1 MTDRHLHCV
10 YFQYTDKNSIGGFCL
25 LKQEKIKYG
34 FEWHCPEMVL
44 RPLEVLTYFLKH
56 EGYCDEWNCALKKAK
71 KYLDKTG
78 FNDYPKGEKDEI

>member
-10 YFQYTDKNSIGGFCL
+10 YFQYNDENSIDGFCL

-34 FEWHCPEMVL
+34 FENHCSEMVL

-56 EGYCDEWNCALKKAK
+56 EKYCDDWNCASRKALE
-71 KYLDKTG
+71 YLDKTG
-78 FNDYPKGEKDEI
+78 FNNYLKRR